1 MAIRTALRIQLQN
14 RPGALSAA
22 LRAIAQAGV
31 NLDTAAGVAG
41 GEDTATVE
49 VLPADPAGAVRA
61 LQQAGLT
68 VREVQVAVTWLPNRA
83 GTLARACEALGGAGI
98 NIDGLYVVATDPSR
112 GQQAAFECA
121 DAARADQVL
130 TGLSY

>member
-1 MAIRTALRIQLQN
+1 MAVRTALRIQLQN
-14 RPGALSAA
+14 RPGALGTA
-22 LRAIAQAGV
+22 LRTIAQAGV
-31 NLDTAAGVAG
+31 NLETAAAVAG
-41 GEDTATVE
+41 GDTSTVE

-68 VREVQVAVTWLPNRA
+68 VREVQVAMTWLPNRA

-98 NIDGLYVVATDPSR
+98 NIDAIYVVSTDPSR

-130 TGLSY
+130 AGLSY